1 MHTIMAKHEIMKRK
15 RIIKGLS
22 IRRLA
27 VISKLNPVTIQKVES
42 QKSSPNPGTAKK
54 ICQALELEFDDIFEI
69 IE

>member
-1 MHTIMAKHEIMKRK
+1 MHTIMSKHGIMERERVK
-15 RIIKGLS
+15 KGFS

-27 VISKLNPVTIQKVES
+27 VISELNPVTIQKVES

-54 ICQALELEFDDIFEI
+54 ICQALGLEFDDIFEI